1 MMTIATEDGLYNY
14 SNITFTADQE
24 SISAEYRFIVNRLL
38 IKLNTLMI
46 KKSAFIDVYYVD
58 VCPVSNIPTLHFV
71 IQGNISNQ
79 DLETYL
85 EPWAVEF
92 KKLFK
97 IRAKS

>member
-24 SISAEYRFIVNRLL
+24 SISAQYRFIVNRLL

-58 VCPVSNIPTLHFV
+58 VCPVTSIPTIHFV
-71 IQGNISNQ
+71 IKGDVSNQ
-79 DLETYL
+79 ELDAYL
-85 EPWAVEF
+85 DPWPVEF
-92 KKLFK
+92 EKLLK
-97 IRAKS
+97 IRKTL